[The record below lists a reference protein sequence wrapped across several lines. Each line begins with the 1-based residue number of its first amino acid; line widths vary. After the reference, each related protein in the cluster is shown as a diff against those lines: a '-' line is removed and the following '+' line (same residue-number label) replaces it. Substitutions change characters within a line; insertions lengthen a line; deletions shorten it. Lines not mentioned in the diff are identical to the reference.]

1 MNLDNDDESKDA
13 NQGQDDA
20 ANAGQNTDDP
30 EEVTGENSNQ
40 DNTSLN
46 GQRKIGQRVDDV
58 SIDSGDNSDNE
69 KFLRGRFKNGRMEI
83 YMNKKMVLSRGYQI
97 IALIMC

>member
-30 EEVTGENSNQ
+30 EAVTGENSNQ
-40 DNTSLN
+40 DNTALN
-46 GQRKIGQRVDDV
+46 GKRHYWSK
-58 SIDSGDNSDNE
+58 
-69 KFLRGRFKNGRMEI
+69 GR
-83 YMNKKMVLSRGYQI
+83 
-97 IALIMC
+97 